1 MKRWIPFLS
10 SAPLV
15 SVLRLTGMVASD
27 ARGRVVLNDAS
38 LAPLIE
44 KAFTR
49 GKPSA
54 VALALNSPGGS
65 PAQSS
70 LIFSRIRRLAAEK
83 DIPVYAF
90 VEDVAASGGYYIAC
104 AADEI
109 WLDDNSIVGSIGVIS
124 AGFGFSDFIARHGVE
139 RRMHVAGKSKSL
151 LDPFQ
156 PEKAED
162 VARLK
167 TLQEVIHQSFIDRVK
182 ARREAKLDARA
193 ELFNGDIWV
202 GGQGVE
208 LGLADGIGHLVP
220 KMKERFG
227 DKVKFRDYGPR
238 RSIWQRFG
246 GQILGGLV
254 DELEERALWARFGL

>member
-1 MKRWIPFLS
+1 MKRWIPFLKRE
-10 SAPLV
+10 PLV
-15 SVLRLTGMVASD
+15 SVLRLTGMIASD

-49 GKPSA
+49 GRPSA

-70 LIFSRIRRLAAEK
+70 MIFSRIRRLAREK
-83 DIPVYAF
+83 DVPVYAF

-109 WLDDNSIVGSIGVIS
+109 WVDDNSILGSIGVIS
-124 AGFGFSDFIARHGVE
+124 AGFGFQDFIARHGVE
-139 RRMHVAGKSKSL
+139 RRMHAAGKSKSL

-156 PEKAED
+156 PEKPQD

-167 TLQEVIHQSFIDRVK
+167 TLQEAIHRSFIDRVR
-182 ARREAKLDARA
+182 ARRGAKLHEAT
-193 ELFNGDIWV
+193 ELFDGDIWV
-202 GGQGVE
+202 GGQAVE
-208 LGLADGIGHLVP
+208 LGLADGVGHLVP

-227 DKVKFRDYGPR
+227 EKVKFRDYGPR
-238 RSIWQRFG
+238 RTIWQRFG
-246 GQILGGLV
+246 GQVLGGLTA
-254 DELEERALWARFGL
+254 ELEERALWARFGL